1 MIEGPSLKSILNKEI
16 NDKNLDINEGVVLF
30 QTPAD
35 LEAKSVDYKHLQ
47 YK

>member
-1 MIEGPSLKSILNKEI
+1 MIEGPSLKSIPNKEI
-16 NDKNLDINEGVVLF
+16 NDKNLDINEGVELF
-30 QTPAD
+30 QTPED